1 MFQRQEVLS
10 DLTSQVSYDHST
22 RSLVIPN
29 SGVEEKRDLPNALL
43 RMPSMCPDESCSR
56 TARGEALHSP
66 LPSNLKI
73 QTDKATI
80 SPEDVLPIIATF
92 NPQNS
97 RHQSTITN
105 ASSFLK
111 KIFGPIN
118 HTLNIVPSSHISNPV
133 QWTKFLSINL
143 YTQPYIFPLSSPMQ
157 TYEQM
162 VHFIS
167 QTTGKSPRATQG
179 TVYPTTLRLSQNTDE
194 YYYIGH
200 FVVSS
205 VVTTVDFNQVL
216 RNLPEISPNDKNAK
230 CKLLKERNRALGSM
244 SELYVFFGEEQYKI
258 LVDAKEK
265 GEAMKAADH
274 TIGLLTEDYNRTK
287 KSPTSTRTMNKASET
302 NSLSEPHN
310 PNVTPLD
317 LKAPTAPK
325 TMQSDH
331 STIEDQ
337 TLPTSTHRSFIHSS
351 LSQAHDIPTEPAA
364 MRGGHLSSE
373 SETSLESNQ
382 HDYIR
387 SSLSQTIHIPKG
399 PAAMMR
405 SSRSS
410 TTGTNISLVNGT
422 PDQPAVKQR
431 SYTTGDKVLPKMS
444 NHHDIV
450 STPLTHLKD
459 SHREIA
465 ILKGR
470 HTSSDKSESSATPNC
485 HQTTNSP
492 SLQGRVTQKPC
503 TAKENTLPMMRTE
516 VFGNTQGALTKL
528 LGLTLCK
535 SRGLGTCDQLIV
547 SALMDCKN
555 RLEKAVLY
563 LECVGVFC
571 D

>member
-1 MFQRQEVLS
+1 MKKMFQRQEVLS

-92 NPQNS
+92 KPQNS

-105 ASSFLK
+105 AS
-111 KIFGPIN
+111 
-118 HTLNIVPSSHISNPV
+118 
-133 QWTKFLSINL
+133 
-143 YTQPYIFPLSSPMQ
+143 
-157 TYEQM
+157 
-162 VHFIS
+162 
-167 QTTGKSPRATQG
+167 
-179 TVYPTTLRLSQNTDE
+179 
-194 YYYIGH
+194 
-200 FVVSS
+200 
-205 VVTTVDFNQVL
+205 
-216 RNLPEISPNDKNAK
+216 
-230 CKLLKERNRALGSM
+230 
-244 SELYVFFGEEQYKI
+244 YVFFGEEQYKI

-405 SSRSS
+405 VC
-410 TTGTNISLVNGT
+410 L
-422 PDQPAVKQR
+422 PA
-431 SYTTGDKVLPKMS
+431 
-444 NHHDIV
+444 
-450 STPLTHLKD
+450 
-459 SHREIA
+459 
-465 ILKGR
+465 
-470 HTSSDKSESSATPNC
+470 SDK
-485 HQTTNSP
+485 
-492 SLQGRVTQKPC
+492 
-503 TAKENTLPMMRTE
+503 
-516 VFGNTQGALTKL
+516 
-528 LGLTLCK
+528 
-535 SRGLGTCDQLIV
+535 
-547 SALMDCKN
+547 
-555 RLEKAVLY
+555 
-563 LECVGVFC
+563 
-571 D
+571 